1 MTLPAQA
8 VADVWLLADGADAVL
23 WVADDRRVDGRV
35 RLSLAQPSRQA
46 TPPTLRE
53 LRDQGARWGLD
64 QVLVPA
70 LAGLLGAALASAARV
85 RLHLDAALPEAW
97 HRCPY
102 EYLRREGQTLHG
114 RLTVS
119 RYDPPAP
126 GPTPLIAPGREIVVL
141 NHLPRTDPEQPWRRA
156 LGLAQVIGPAAVGQY
171 LRQADLPHLAA
182 LIVVAHGTEDRDDHP
197 FRAADGRSW
206 ALPTAR
212 GLPPLVILLACGDE
226 DGNLIDLGRQLLAAG
241 ARTVI
246 APLGRPSLTG
256 AGEFLADF
264 LPAWV
269 AGARVDAAL
278 GAAASPPA
286 AAGGARRLLL
296 LGAPDLRRQ
305 GAEVPHD
312 AWSDDRLVRA
322 VQQNDTR
329 ALVTLLERL
338 TRRHLLAGESLD
350 GAETTLRR
358 LLGVTPA
365 NEPREQWL
373 LGLLSAVEPGL
384 TGHQTRAWVGS
395 LLALLAEAYAQ
406 DLIPRCEA
414 LRKALNTAGVTLTPR
429 LLHGWSR
436 LYYRRG
442 RYGLSLRD
450 VALGIQGMARSDPD
464 LQTTDFLGHLLDLA
478 IDLNLPA
485 PARTLAVEL
494 DDILAHQH
502 QAEADWQR
510 HKLRDRQARIALRTG
525 ELRQALTHFRL
536 KRDEAINRYERDG
549 ARELAWLLYVSAWL
563 PDAGPGE
570 RAEMSQWLDEARAAL
585 AAQPDLGAVGAG
597 NYDVLYLLR
606 ACAAYGWRQGDRGAL
621 DLVLA
626 CQEPLRQRLFAVNQD
641 PGPPGFCFAF
651 LHLAARAGSLPGPLG
666 TPAWEEIRTAMADH
680 RYFFELASLA
690 HLLGRAADAREYLD
704 RFQAQ
709 RRLPAGVGFPDW
721 FLAGGLSQWA
731 QLCAGRAAFER
742 QVLVVDGGEDV
753 DGLAMSGLLPI

>member
-8 VADVWLLADGADAVL
+8 VADVWLLADGTDAVL

-35 RLSLAQPSRQA
+35 RLSLAQPSRLP

-70 LAGLLGAALASAARV
+70 LAGLLDAALAAAARV

-119 RYDPPAP
+119 RHAPPALAP
-126 GPTPLIAPGREIVVL
+126 SPLIAPGREIVVL

-241 ARTVI
+241 SRTVI
-246 APLGRPSLTG
+246 APLGRPTLTG

-269 AGARVDAAL
+269 AGARVDDAL
-278 GAAASPPA
+278 AAAASPPA

-305 GAEVPHD
+305 GAEVPYD
-312 AWSDDRLVRA
+312 AWSDDRLVSA

-338 TRRHLLAGESLD
+338 TRRHLLAGERLD

-384 TGHQTRAWVGS
+384 TGNQTRAWVGS

-414 LRKALNTAGVTLTPR
+414 LREALNTAGVTLTPR
-429 LLHGWSR
+429 MLHCWSR
-436 LYYRRG
+436 IYYRRG
-442 RYGLSLRD
+442 RYGLALRD
-450 VALGIQGMARSDPD
+450 VARGIRGMARTDPD
-464 LQTTDFLGHLLDLA
+464 LQTTDFLGHVLDLA

-485 PARTLAVEL
+485 PARTLAIEL
-494 DDILAHQH
+494 EEILAQR
-502 QAEADWQR
+502 QQPGADWQR
-510 HKLRDRQARIALRTG
+510 HKLRDRQARIALRAG
-525 ELRQALTHFRL
+525 ELRQALTHFRI
-536 KRDEAINRYERDG
+536 KRDEAINHFHRDG
-549 ARELAWLLYVSAWL
+549 VRELAWLLYVAAWL
-563 PDAGPGE
+563 PDAGAGE
-570 RAEMSQWLDEARAAL
+570 REEMGVWLGEARAAL
-585 AAQPDLGAVGAG
+585 AHQPDLGAVGAG
-597 NYDVLYLLR
+597 NFDALYLLR
-606 ACAAYGWRQGDRGAL
+606 ACAAYGWRHGDRGAL

-626 CQEPLRQRLFAVNQD
+626 SQEPLRQRLFAAHQD
-641 PGPPGFCFAF
+641 PAPPGFCFVF
-651 LHLAARAGSLPGPLG
+651 LHLAARAGSLPAPL
-666 TPAWEEIRTAMADH
+666 TLPTWEEIRTAMADH
-680 RYFFELASLA
+680 RYFSKLASLSY
-690 HLLGRAADAREYLD
+690 LLGRSADVQEYLD
-704 RFQAQ
+704 RFDSQ
-709 RRLPAGVGFPDW
+709 RRLPAGIGFPDW
-721 FLAGGLSQWA
+721 FLEGRLSQWA
-731 QLCAGRAAFER
+731 QLCADRAAQER
-742 QVLVVDGGEDV
+742 QILGVDGGV
-753 DGLAMSGLLPI
+753 DMDRLAVSGLLPL